1 MPHLFRR
8 RILFCVALSLFSVLT
23 VPLTAQV
30 APSGSRGQ
38 LSITAGG
45 LFSAFQP
52 EYKGSGIEQAS
63 PNELFGVGAY
73 VDVHMRRWLEAELEG
88 RWGRFNE
95 YLNISEDN
103 YLVGPKVPI
112 HEFQFMH
119 ATPYGK
125 VLVGMTQMNFEYDY
139 AYGRFTTL
147 AYGGGVD
154 LQLTKRLS
162 YRPIDFEYQQMP
174 NWVRGTLSP
183 YGFSTGF
190 GYRIF

>member
-1 MPHLFRR
+1 MPIKRFLLC
-8 RILFCVALSLFSVLT
+8 ITASLFALT
-23 VPLTAQV
+23 SSNLAAQV
-30 APSGSRGQ
+30 APSARRGQ
-38 LSITAGG
+38 LAITAGG

-63 PNELFGVGAY
+63 PNELYGIGAY
-73 VDVHMRRWLEAELEG
+73 VDVHMRRWLEGEFEG

-112 HEFQFMH
+112 HEFRFMH

-125 VLVGMTQMNFEYDY
+125 VLIGMTKMNFEYDY

-154 LQLTKRLS
+154 LKLTKRPQN
-162 YRPIDFEYQQMP
+162 RIAGVEYSHCL
-174 NWVRGTLSP
+174 VARVE
-183 YGFSTGF
+183 
-190 GYRIF
+190 